1 MHCHLNFL
9 MKCSFWRQ
17 LELWGWYLFLRIRLQ
32 IVLSCMHGVKLS
44 VLLYDQTFLW
54 QLEFLAWQNILMP
67 LECILLCQACIMCT
81 IYLFRDA
88 KFSLLSMTI
97 LSLFH
102 WIVHYL
108 FYQACKIFLFH
119 SMWII
124 YFCFNWIAVCLLNTY
139 GLFCLIFSRKI
150 LLEAVA
156 ILSFSKYS
164 WPIGLQIV
172 LVGMH
177 GMHLCSYYWES
188 DSKLFCQA

>member
-1 MHCHLNFL
+1 MFCHACMVWTVCFIVWWNILVAVRIFSL
-9 MKCSFWRQ
+9 AKYSCSIGVHF
-17 LELWGWYLFLRIRLQ
+17 
-32 IVLSCMHGVKLS
+32 VLSGMHNVHSLFILWCKILALVNDNFELVPLDCALS
-44 VLLYDQTFLW
+44 ILSGM
-54 QLEFLAWQNILMP
+54 QNI
-67 LECILLCQACIMCT
+67 
-81 IYLFRDA
+81 
-88 KFSLLSMTI
+88 
-97 LSLFH
+97 
-102 WIVHYL
+102 
-108 FYQACKIFLFH
+108 LFH

-156 ILSFSKYS
+156 ILSFLKYS